1 MVWKKFSIL
10 LGFLLLGSLF
20 FVPGSTATSTYVIVV
35 SDNPSDY
42 AAAKVAS
49 SAMGAPIVTTPW
61 GRFDGDALEKLLSLG
76 PGEVL
81 IIGGRIAVPE
91 KYSETLEE
99 KGIKVTRI
107 SGEDRAETS
116 EKVMNWILDNDYKLR
131 GDVYLVDGWDEGSIL
146 YILENEENPI
156 ILALPHHDLVNA
168 IHEKS
173 GLTDKMASAGT
184 YGRSVYVYPTLVDRD
199 NENSSP
205 CPNCHLMEADEA
217 KAISLSV
224 SRLRGLSGTIP
235 TGEVKSAVLEK
246 ASLAEELAAKGE
258 FEKAREVLLEGF
270 GLTYSSIAA
279 GNPGPADTSS
289 GSNG

>member
-1 MVWKKFSIL
+1 MPRKNSSIL
-10 LGFLLLGSLF
+10 IALLLLSSLF
-20 FVPGSTATSTYVIVV
+20 FQGSVTASQIILV
-35 SDNPSDY
+35 SDNPADY
-42 AAAKVAS
+42 ATAKVAS
-49 SAMGAPIVTTPW
+49 STMGAPIVTTPW
-61 GRFDGDALEKLLSLG
+61 GRFDGDTLEKLLSLG

-81 IIGGRIAVPE
+81 IIGGEVAVPE

-99 KGIKVTRI
+99 KGVKVTRI

-116 EKVMNWILDNDYKLR
+116 EKVMNWIIDNDYKPK
-131 GDVYLVDGWDEGSIL
+131 GDVYLVDGWDEGAIL

-184 YGRSVYVYPTLVDRD
+184 YGRSVYVYPTLVGRD
-199 NENSSP
+199 NWNSSS
-205 CPNCHLMEADEA
+205 CSNCQIMEADEA

-224 SRLRGLSGTIP
+224 NRLRELSRAVSDDG
-235 TGEVKSAVLEK
+235 VKAEILEK
-246 ASLAEELAAKGE
+246 ASLAEDLTAKGE
-258 FEKAREVLLEGF
+258 FGKASEVLLEGF
-270 GLTYSSIAA
+270 ALAYSSIAS
-279 GNPGPADTSS
+279 GKPGPAETSS